1 MASPAFPAHV
11 EPEILA
17 FTPSQPPHF
26 LDEGGQR
33 ALIFRFSWR
42 STHEHA
48 DAAHT
53 ALLLRV
59 RRKRP
64 CRRAPEGG
72 DEFSPSKPNSHLPS
86 NARVPDSARIGRWK
100 RAVLNLG
107 SGRLL
112 PVLGLHRRDELAV
125 LRFLGIPF
133 TLFSPLRLF

>member
-42 STHEHA
+42 STQEYA
-48 DAAHT
+48 DAAHA

-64 CRRAPEGG
+64 CRRAPECD
-72 DEFSPSKPNSHLPS
+72 DEFSPSKPNPHLPS
-86 NARVPDSARIGRWK
+86 DARVTYSGRIARSK
-100 RAVLNLG
+100 RAVLNLE
-107 SGRLL
+107 SGRLPRVGGQFL
-112 PVLGLHRRDELAV
+112 LWSFGAGRSGASPRCLIAV
-125 LRFLGIPF
+125 
-133 TLFSPLRLF
+133 